1 MTVEITSP
9 ITKRTMLHIVSA
21 MFKRSYQVIFIS
33 TVDICPF
40 TASDERANNGAKAM
54 NFNKSKQSYS
64 VKNIVSRNGCF
75 IKHDFSITASP
86 NKW

>member
-1 MTVEITSP
+1 
-9 ITKRTMLHIVSA
+9 

-54 NFNKSKQSYS
+54 NLINRGS
-64 VKNIVSRNGCF
+64 
-75 IKHDFSITASP
+75 SIMLKILCQGMVAL
-86 NKW
+86 